1 MPQKK
6 ATDIAPISPEALR
19 DLLHDIWHLYPERD
33 IPHLYQAARRTVA
46 QQLAAGA
53 SPQQLLD
60 AAREY
65 ARHVEREQTPLRY
78 RKSMH
83 LFFKDEMWRH
93 FAVPRVHGLTR
104 EEWARS
110 GRDTL
115 EFDTLADV
123 QHYQTTA
130 EFPVKPFHEE
140 GAA

>member
-19 DLLHDIWHLYPERD
+19 DLLHDIWHLYPKRD

-46 QQLAAGA
+46 DQIAAGA
-53 SPQQLLD
+53 TPQQLLD
-60 AAREY
+60 ATREY
-65 ARHVEREQTPLRY
+65 ARHVEREQTPPRY
-78 RKSMH
+78 RKSLH

-110 GRDTL
+110 GRDTV
-115 EFDTLADV
+115 EFDALATT
-123 QHYQTTA
+123 QAQQTAA
-130 EFPVKPFHEE
+130 EFTP
-140 GAA
+140 GDAA

>member
-19 DLLHDIWHLYPERD
+19 DLLHDIWHLYPKRD

-46 QQLAAGA
+46 QQLAEGA
-53 SPQQLLD
+53 TAQQLLS
-60 AAREY
+60 AAQEY
-65 ARHVEREQTPLRY
+65 ARHVEREQTPPRY
-78 RKSMH
+78 VKSLH

-110 GRDTL
+110 GRDTV
-115 EFDTLADV
+115 EFDALATT
-123 QHYQTTA
+123 QAQQTAA
-130 EFPVKPFHEE
+130 EFTP
-140 GAA
+140 GDAA

>member
-19 DLLHDIWHLYPERD
+19 DLLHDIWHLYPRRD
-33 IPHLYQAARRTVA
+33 IPHLFQAARKAVA
-46 QQLAAGA
+46 EQLAAGA

-60 AAREY
+60 AAQEY
-65 ARHVEREQTPLRY
+65 DRHVQREQTPARY
-78 RKSMH
+78 VKSLH
-83 LFFKDEMWRH
+83 LFYKDEMWRH
-93 FAVPRVHGLTR
+93 FAVPRIHGLTR

-123 QHYQTTA
+123 QHQQTTA
-130 EFPVKPFHEE
+130 EFPPTPLHEE